1 MQEKEGYVMNPKVK
15 FSLMSFFS
23 LAGFVGYIILLCN
36 VKRIYAAGTAIGGF
50 WVGLIACVILFDVLL
65 HFAVRT
71 GLEAFSGLKETK
83 DKKAEEEAARKAAEE
98 EARRKAEEEAAR
110 KAAEEAARK
119 AAEEEARRKAEE
131 EARRKAEKEAR
142 RKAEEEA
149 ARSEEEERARL
160 AAILAAAESGDD
172 DDDDDDDNDDD
183 NDNDSVDEEITDAA
197 TGLKIVVHYRRSFM
211 ARLIQSQEKV
221 QDYYTG
227 LKNVLLSFEGVK
239 SRVSW
244 NYDSF
249 NRGRKQLAK
258 INIRG
263 KSLML
268 YLALDPKEFEDTKY
282 FFTDVSDKLKF
293 AKVPMRIKVRSGR
306 GFKHGVELIEE
317 MMSRLG
323 IERQE
328 IYHPQD
334 FHMPYETT
342 QQLVDRGLIKVVN
355 PAEEEKVDA
364 AFVMENL
371 SDFIR
376 DEVSVAEA
384 DALFTDDVAKLAM
397 KHVVR
402 ERTGNKKTFI
412 NLDTICEHF
421 EDGATVNLAALKE
434 KKLVP
439 ADIGRIKIL
448 ARGRMTKQMT
458 IEADDF
464 SMQAIKM
471 IILTGGEAVEVD

>member
-1 MQEKEGYVMNPKVK
+1 MSPKVK
-15 FSLMSFFS
+15 FSLFSFFS
-23 LAGFVGYIILLCN
+23 LAGLIGYVVLMCN
-36 VKRIYAAGTAIGGF
+36 VSRVYEAANAIAGY
-50 WVGLIACVILFDVLL
+50 WVGVFAVIALFNVLL
-65 HFAVRT
+65 YFSIRS
-71 GLEAFSGLKETK
+71 GLEAFSAINKA
-83 DKKAEEEAARKAAEE
+83 KKAEEA
-98 EARRKAEEEAAR
+98 
-110 KAAEEAARK
+110 
-119 AAEEEARRKAEE
+119 ARRKAEE
-131 EARRKAEKEAR
+131 EARRAAEEAAR

-149 ARSEEEERARL
+149 AQRAAEEAARRQAQEEEAKRRAEEEASRSAEEERARL
-160 AAILAAAESGDD
+160 AAMLAAAESGGD
-172 DDDDDDDNDDD
+172 DDDDDDDNDNDD
-183 NDNDSVDEEITDAA
+183 DTDKVDNEEITDAT

-211 ARLIQSQEKV
+211 SRLIQSPEKL

-268 YLALDPKEFEDTKY
+268 YLALDPNEFRDTKY
-282 FFTDVSDKLKF
+282 FFDDVSDKMKF
-293 AKVPMRIKVRSGR
+293 AKVPLRIKVRSGR

-317 MMSRLG
+317 MMRQLG

-342 QQLVDRGLIKVVN
+342 QQLIDRDLIKVVT
-355 PAEEEKVDA
+355 PAEEEKMDA

-371 SDFIR
+371 ADFIR

-384 DALFTDDVAKLAM
+384 DILLADDVAKLAM
-397 KHVVR
+397 KHVTR
-402 ERTGNKKTFI
+402 EHTGTKKTYI
-412 NLDTICEHF
+412 NLDTICENF
-421 EDGATVNLAALKE
+421 EDGAVVNLAALKE
-434 KKLVP
+434 KKLVSS
-439 ADIGRIKIL
+439 DIGRIKIL
-448 ARGRMTKQMT
+448 ARGHMSKQMT

-471 IILTGGEAVEVD
+471 IVLTGGEAVEID

>member
-1 MQEKEGYVMNPKVK
+1 MSPKVK
-15 FSLMSFFS
+15 FSLFSFFS
-23 LAGFVGYIILLCN
+23 LAGLIGYVVLMCN
-36 VKRIYAAGTAIGGF
+36 VSRVYEAANAIAGY
-50 WVGLIACVILFDVLL
+50 WVGVFAVIALFNVLL
-65 HFAVRT
+65 YFSIRS
-71 GLEAFSGLKETK
+71 GLEAFSAINKA
-83 DKKAEEEAARKAAEE
+83 KKAEES
-98 EARRKAEEEAAR
+98 
-110 KAAEEAARK
+110 
-119 AAEEEARRKAEE
+119 ARRKAEE
-131 EARRKAEKEAR
+131 EARRAAEEAAR

-149 ARSEEEERARL
+149 AQRAAEEDARRKAEEDARRQAQEEEAKRCAEEEASRSAEEERARL
-160 AAILAAAESGDD
+160 AAMLAAAESDGD
-172 DDDDDDDNDDD
+172 DDDDDDDNDNDD
-183 NDNDSVDEEITDAA
+183 DTDKVDNEEITDAT

-211 ARLIQSQEKV
+211 SRLIQSPEKL

-258 INIRG
+258 MNIRG

-268 YLALDPKEFEDTKY
+268 YLALDPNEFRDTKY
-282 FFTDVSDKLKF
+282 FFDDVSDKMKF
-293 AKVPMRIKVRSGR
+293 AKVPLRIKVRSGR

-317 MMSRLG
+317 MMRQLG

-342 QQLVDRGLIKVVN
+342 QQLIDRDLIKVVT
-355 PAEEEKVDA
+355 PAEEEKMDA

-371 SDFIR
+371 ADFIR

-384 DALFTDDVAKLAM
+384 DILLADDVAKLAM
-397 KHVVR
+397 KHVTR
-402 ERTGNKKTFI
+402 EHTGTKKTYI
-412 NLDTICEHF
+412 NLDTICENF
-421 EDGATVNLAALKE
+421 EDGAVVNLAALKE
-434 KKLVP
+434 KKLVSS
-439 ADIGRIKIL
+439 DIGRIKIL
-448 ARGRMTKQMT
+448 ARGHMSKQMT

-471 IILTGGEAVEVD
+471 IVLTGGEAVEID

>member
-1 MQEKEGYVMNPKVK
+1 
-15 FSLMSFFS
+15 
-23 LAGFVGYIILLCN
+23 
-36 VKRIYAAGTAIGGF
+36 
-50 WVGLIACVILFDVLL
+50 
-65 HFAVRT
+65 
-71 GLEAFSGLKETK
+71 
-83 DKKAEEEAARKAAEE
+83 
-98 EARRKAEEEAAR
+98 
-110 KAAEEAARK
+110 
-119 AAEEEARRKAEE
+119 
-131 EARRKAEKEAR
+131 
-142 RKAEEEA
+142 
-149 ARSEEEERARL
+149 
-160 AAILAAAESGDD
+160 
-172 DDDDDDDNDDD
+172 
-183 NDNDSVDEEITDAA
+183 
-197 TGLKIVVHYRRSFM
+197 
-211 ARLIQSQEKV
+211 
-221 QDYYTG
+221 
-227 LKNVLLSFEGVK
+227 
-239 SRVSW
+239 
-244 NYDSF
+244 
-249 NRGRKQLAK
+249 
-258 INIRG
+258 
-263 KSLML
+263 
-268 YLALDPKEFEDTKY
+268 
-282 FFTDVSDKLKF
+282 
-293 AKVPMRIKVRSGR
+293 
-306 GFKHGVELIEE
+306 
-317 MMSRLG
+317 
-323 IERQE
+323 
-328 IYHPQD
+328 
-334 FHMPYETT
+334 MPYETT
-342 QQLVDRGLIKVVN
+342 RQLVDRGLIKVVN

>member
-1 MQEKEGYVMNPKVK
+1 MSPKIK
-15 FSLMSFFS
+15 FSLFSFFS
-23 LAGFVGYIILLCN
+23 LAGLIGYVVLLCN
-36 VKRIYAAGTAIGGF
+36 VSRVYEAASGIAGF
-50 WVGLIACVILFDVLL
+50 WVAVFAVIALFNVLL
-65 HFAVRT
+65 FFSIRS
-71 GLEAFSGLKETK
+71 GLEAFSAANKA
-83 DKKAEEEAARKAAEE
+83 KKAEEAARRKEQE
-98 EARRKAEEEAAR
+98 EARRKAA
-110 KAAEEAARK
+110 
-119 AAEEEARRKAEE
+119 EEARRKAEE
-131 EARRKAEKEAR
+131 EARRKAEEEAARRAAEEEAR
-142 RKAEEEA
+142 RKAEEEEA
-149 ARSEEEERARL
+149 KRRAEEDASRSAEEERARL
-160 AAILAAAESGDD
+160 AAILAAAEADD
-172 DDDDDDDNDDD
+172 NDDDDDDDNDNDD
-183 NDNDSVDEEITDAA
+183 DTDKVDDEEVTDAV

-211 ARLIQSQEKV
+211 ARLIQSQDKM

-258 INIRG
+258 MNIRG

-268 YLALDPKEFEDTKY
+268 YLALDPKDFVDTKY

-293 AKVPMRIKVRSGR
+293 AKVPMRIKIRSGR

-317 MMSRLG
+317 MMRRLG

-355 PAEEEKVDA
+355 PAEEEKMDA

-371 SDFIR
+371 ADFIR

-384 DALFTDDVAKLAM
+384 DALFSDDVAKMAM
-397 KHVVR
+397 KHVTR
-402 ERTGNKKTFI
+402 EHIGNKKTYI
-412 NLDTICEHF
+412 NLDTICENF

-471 IILTGGEAVEVD
+471 IVLTGGEAVEVD

>member
-1 MQEKEGYVMNPKVK
+1 MSPKIK

-23 LAGFVGYIILLCN
+23 LAGLVGFVVLLCN
-36 VKRIYAAGTAIGGF
+36 ANSIYAAAKGIAGF
-50 WVGLIACVILFDVLL
+50 WVGLIAVIALFEVLL
-65 HFAVRT
+65 FFSVST
-71 GLEAFSGLKETK
+71 GMTAFSALNNAEDDNKE
-83 DKKAEEEAARKAAEE
+83 AERRAAEEEARCRAEEEEAARRAAEE
-98 EARRKAEEEAAR
+98 EARRKAEEEEAAR
-110 KAAEEAARK
+110 RAAEEAART
-119 AAEEEARRKAEE
+119 EEED
-131 EARRKAEKEAR
+131 
-142 RKAEEEA
+142 
-149 ARSEEEERARL
+149 RARM
-160 AAILAAAESGDD
+160 AAIMAAAEADDD
-172 DDDDDDDNDDD
+172 DDDDDDDND
-183 NDNDSVDEEITDAA
+183 NDNDDNKVDDEEITDTA

-211 ARLIQSQEKV
+211 ARLIQSQDKL

-258 INIRG
+258 MNIRG

-268 YLALDPKEFEDTKY
+268 YLALDPKEFENTKY

-293 AKVPMRIKVRSGR
+293 AKVPMRIKIRSGR

-317 MMSRLG
+317 MMNRMG
-323 IERQE
+323 IVRQE
-328 IYHPQD
+328 VYHPQD

-342 QQLVDRGLIKVVN
+342 KQLVDRGLIKVVN
-355 PAEEEKVDA
+355 PEEEEKIDA

-371 SDFIR
+371 SEFIR
-376 DEVSVAEA
+376 DEVTVAEA
-384 DALFTDDVAKLAM
+384 DALFNDDVAKLAM

-402 ERTGNKKTFI
+402 EHTGNKKTYI
-412 NLDTICEHF
+412 NLDTICENF

-448 ARGRMTKQMT
+448 ARGSMTKQMT

-471 IILTGGEAVEVD
+471 IVLTGGEAVEVD

>member
-1 MQEKEGYVMNPKVK
+1 MSPKIK

-23 LAGFVGYIILLCN
+23 LAGLVGFVVLLCN
-36 VKRIYAAGTAIGGF
+36 ANSIYAAAKGIAGF
-50 WVGLIACVILFDVLL
+50 WVGLIAVIALFEVLL
-65 HFAVRT
+65 FFSVST
-71 GLEAFSGLKETK
+71 GMTAFSALNNAEDDNKEAERRAAEK
-83 DKKAEEEAARKAAEE
+83 EARRRAEEEEAARRAAEE
-98 EARRKAEEEAAR
+98 EARRKAEEEEAAR
-110 KAAEEAARK
+110 RAAEEDART
-119 AAEEEARRKAEE
+119 EEED
-131 EARRKAEKEAR
+131 
-142 RKAEEEA
+142 
-149 ARSEEEERARL
+149 RARM
-160 AAILAAAESGDD
+160 AAIMAAAEADDD
-172 DDDDDDDNDDD
+172 DDDDDDDNDNDD
-183 NDNDSVDEEITDAA
+183 DKVDDEEITDAV

-211 ARLIQSQEKV
+211 ARLIQSQDKL

-227 LKNVLLSFEGVK
+227 LKNVLLSFEGIK

-258 INIRG
+258 MNIRG

-268 YLALDPKEFEDTKY
+268 YLALDPKEFENTKY

-293 AKVPMRIKVRSGR
+293 AKVPMRIKIRSGR

-317 MMSRLG
+317 MMNRMG
-323 IERQE
+323 IVRQE
-328 IYHPQD
+328 VYHPQD

-342 QQLVDRGLIKVVN
+342 KQLVDRGLIKVVN
-355 PAEEEKVDA
+355 PEEEEKIDA

-371 SDFIR
+371 SEFIR
-376 DEVSVAEA
+376 DEVTVAEA
-384 DALFTDDVAKLAM
+384 DALFNDDVAKLAM

-402 ERTGNKKTFI
+402 EHTGNKKTYI
-412 NLDTICEHF
+412 NLDTICENF

-448 ARGRMTKQMT
+448 ARGSMTKQMT

-471 IILTGGEAVEVD
+471 IVLTGGEAVEVD

>member
-1 MQEKEGYVMNPKVK
+1 MNPKVK
-15 FSLMSFFS
+15 FSLLSLVS
-23 LAGFVGYIILLCN
+23 LAGLAGYIILLCN
-36 VKRIYAAGTAIGGF
+36 VSRIYAAAKGIGGF
-50 WVGLIACVILFDVLL
+50 WVGLIALVILFDVSLYFTVRAGRAA
-65 HFAVRT
+65 FAV
-71 GLEAFSGLKETK
+71 LKE
-83 DKKAEEEAARKAAEE
+83 DKANKK
-98 EARRKAEEEAAR
+98 
-110 KAAEEAARK
+110 
-119 AAEEEARRKAEE
+119 AEEEARRKAEE
-131 EARRKAEKEAR
+131 EARRKAEEEAR

-149 ARSEEEERARL
+149 RRKAAEEEARRKAAEEEARRKAEEEEARRKAEEDATRSAEDERARM
-160 AAILAAAESGDD
+160 AAILAAAEADDD
-172 DDDDDDDNDDD
+172 DDDDDDDNDNDD
-183 NDNDSVDEEITDAA
+183 DSDKVDDEEITDVN
-197 TGLKIVVHYRRSFM
+197 TGLKITVHYRRSFM
-211 ARLIQSQEKV
+211 ARLIQSQDKM

-258 INIRG
+258 MNIRG

-268 YLALDPKEFEDTKY
+268 YLALDPKEFADTKY

-293 AKVPMRIKVRSGR
+293 SKVPMRVKIRSGR

-317 MMSRLG
+317 MMSRMG

-342 QQLVDRGLIKVVN
+342 QQLVNRGLIKVVN
-355 PAEEEKVDA
+355 PEEEEKIDA

-376 DEVSVAEA
+376 DEVSVSEA
-384 DALFTDDVAKLAM
+384 DALFSDDVAKMAM

-402 ERTGNKKTFI
+402 EHTGNKKTFI
-412 NLDTICEHF
+412 NLDTICENF
-421 EDGATVNLAALKE
+421 EDGATVTLAALKE

-448 ARGRMTKQMT
+448 ARGHMTKQMT

-471 IILTGGEAVEVD
+471 IVLTGGEAVEVD

>member
-1 MQEKEGYVMNPKVK
+1 MNPKVK
-15 FSLMSFFS
+15 FSLMSLFS
-23 LAGFVGYIILLCN
+23 LAGFAGFIILLCN
-36 VKRIYAAGTAIGGF
+36 ANSIYAAAKGIGGF
-50 WVGLIACVILFDVLL
+50 WVGLIAVIALFEVLL
-65 HFAVRT
+65 FFSVST
-71 GLEAFSGLKETK
+71 GMTAFSGLKEPAA
-83 DKKAEEEAARKAAEE
+83 DQKAEEKARREAEE
-98 EARRKAEEEAAR
+98 KARRE
-110 KAAEEAARK
+110 
-119 AAEEEARRKAEE
+119 AEEEARRKAEE
-131 EARRKAEKEAR
+131 EARRKAEEEAR

-149 ARSEEEERARL
+149 RRKAEEEARRKAEEESRSEEEERARM
-160 AAILAAAESGDD
+160 AAILAAAEADD
-172 DDDDDDDNDDD
+172 DDDDDDDKDDD
-183 NDNDSVDEEITDAA
+183 GDDDKDDDEEVTDDA

-211 ARLIQSQEKV
+211 ARLIQSQDKV

-293 AKVPMRIKVRSGR
+293 SKVPMRIKVRSGR

-317 MMSRLG
+317 MMNRLG

-342 QQLVDRGLIKVVN
+342 QQLVDRGLIKVIN
-355 PAEEEKVDA
+355 PEEEEKIDA
-364 AFVMENL
+364 NFVMENL

-384 DALFTDDVAKLAM
+384 DALFSDDVAKIAM

-402 ERTGNKKTFI
+402 EHEGNKKTFI
-412 NLDTICEHF
+412 NLDTICENF

-471 IILTGGEAVEVD
+471 IVLTGGEAVEVN

>member
-1 MQEKEGYVMNPKVK
+1 MSPKIK

-23 LAGFVGYIILLCN
+23 LAGLVGFVVLLCN
-36 VKRIYAAGTAIGGF
+36 ANSIYAAAKGIAGF
-50 WVGLIACVILFDVLL
+50 WVGLIAVIALFEVLL
-65 HFAVRT
+65 FFSVST
-71 GLEAFSGLKETK
+71 GMTAFSALNNAEDDNKEAERRA
-83 DKKAEEEAARKAAEE
+83 AEEEEAVRRAAEE
-98 EARRKAEEEAAR
+98 EARRKAEEEEAAR
-110 KAAEEAARK
+110 RAAEEAART
-119 AAEEEARRKAEE
+119 EEED
-131 EARRKAEKEAR
+131 
-142 RKAEEEA
+142 
-149 ARSEEEERARL
+149 RARM
-160 AAILAAAESGDD
+160 AAIMAAAEADDD
-172 DDDDDDDNDDD
+172 DDDDDDDNDNDD
-183 NDNDSVDEEITDAA
+183 DKVDDEEITDAV

-211 ARLIQSQEKV
+211 ARLIQSQDKL

-258 INIRG
+258 MNIRG

-268 YLALDPKEFEDTKY
+268 YLALDPKEFENTKY

-293 AKVPMRIKVRSGR
+293 AKVPMRIKIRSGR

-317 MMSRLG
+317 MMNRMG
-323 IERQE
+323 IVRQE
-328 IYHPQD
+328 VYHPQD

-342 QQLVDRGLIKVVN
+342 KQLVDRGLIKVVN
-355 PAEEEKVDA
+355 PEEEEKIDA

-371 SDFIR
+371 SEFIR
-376 DEVSVAEA
+376 DEVTVAEA
-384 DALFTDDVAKLAM
+384 DALFNDDVAKLAM

-402 ERTGNKKTFI
+402 EHTGNKKTYI
-412 NLDTICEHF
+412 NLDTICENF

-448 ARGRMTKQMT
+448 ARGSMTKQMT

-471 IILTGGEAVEVD
+471 IVLTGGEAVEVD

>member
-1 MQEKEGYVMNPKVK
+1 M
-15 FSLMSFFS
+15 
-23 LAGFVGYIILLCN
+23 
-36 VKRIYAAGTAIGGF
+36 
-50 WVGLIACVILFDVLL
+50 
-65 HFAVRT
+65 
-71 GLEAFSGLKETK
+71 
-83 DKKAEEEAARKAAEE
+83 
-98 EARRKAEEEAAR
+98 
-110 KAAEEAARK
+110 
-119 AAEEEARRKAEE
+119 
-131 EARRKAEKEAR
+131 
-142 RKAEEEA
+142 
-149 ARSEEEERARL
+149 
-160 AAILAAAESGDD
+160 AAILAAAEE
-172 DDDDDDDNDDD
+172 DDDNENEEDESD
-183 NDNDSVDEEITDAA
+183 NDAEEEISDEEEIVDAA

-211 ARLIQSQEKV
+211 SRLIQSREKM

-227 LKNVLLSFEGVK
+227 LKNVLLSFEGTK

-258 INIRG
+258 MNIRG

-268 YLALDPKEFEDTKY
+268 YLALDPKEFTDSKY

-293 AKVPMRIKVRSGR
+293 AKVPMRIKIRSGR
-306 GFKHGVELIEE
+306 GFKYGVELIEQ
-317 MMSRLG
+317 MMAQLG
-323 IERQE
+323 IVRQE

-342 QQLVDRGLIKVVN
+342 QQLIDRGLIKVIT
-355 PAEEEKVDA
+355 PEEEQKIDA

-384 DALFTDDVAKLAM
+384 DALFTDDVAKIAM

-402 ERTGNKKTFI
+402 EHNGNKKTFI
-412 NLDTICEHF
+412 NLDTICENF
-421 EDGATVNLAALKE
+421 EDGAVVNLAALKE
-434 KKLVP
+434 KKLIP

-448 ARGRMTKQMT
+448 ARGIMTKQMT

-471 IILTGGEAVEVD
+471 IVLTGGEAVETD

>member
-1 MQEKEGYVMNPKVK
+1 MSPKIK
-15 FSLMSFFS
+15 FSLFSVFS
-23 LAGFVGYIILLCN
+23 LAGLIGYVVLLCN
-36 VKRIYAAGTAIGGF
+36 VNRVYEAATGIAGF
-50 WVGLIACVILFDVLL
+50 WVGVFAVIALFNVLL
-65 HFAVRT
+65 FFSIR
-71 GLEAFSGLKETK
+71 SGLKAFSAANKAKKAEEAARR
-83 DKKAEEEAARKAAEE
+83 KAEEEARRQAEE
-98 EARRKAEEEAAR
+98 EARRKAEEE
-110 KAAEEAARK
+110 EAKRR
-119 AAEEEARRKAEE
+119 AEEEARRQAEE
-131 EARRKAEKEAR
+131 EARRAAEEEEAKR
-142 RKAEEEA
+142 RAEEEA
-149 ARSEEEERARL
+149 SRSAEEERARL
-160 AAILAAAESGDD
+160 AAILAAAESDD
-172 DDDDDDDNDDD
+172 GEEDDDDDNDNDD
-183 NDNDSVDEEITDAA
+183 DTDKVDDEEVTDAA

-211 ARLIQSQEKV
+211 ARLIQSQDKM

-258 INIRG
+258 MNIRG

-268 YLALDPKEFEDTKY
+268 YLALEPKEFTDTKY

-317 MMSRLG
+317 MMKRLG
-323 IERQE
+323 VERQE

-342 QQLVDRGLIKVVN
+342 QQLIDRGLIKVVN
-355 PAEEEKVDA
+355 PAEEEKMDA

-371 SDFIR
+371 ADFIR

-384 DALFTDDVAKLAM
+384 DALFSDDVAKLAM
-397 KHVVR
+397 KHVTR
-402 ERTGNKKTFI
+402 EHTGTKKTYI
-412 NLDTICEHF
+412 NLDTICENF
-421 EDGATVNLAALKE
+421 EDGATVNLVALKE

-448 ARGRMTKQMT
+448 ARGHMTKQMT
-458 IEADDF
+458 VEADDF

-471 IILTGGEAVEVD
+471 IVLTGGEAVEVD

>member
-1 MQEKEGYVMNPKVK
+1 M
-15 FSLMSFFS
+15 
-23 LAGFVGYIILLCN
+23 
-36 VKRIYAAGTAIGGF
+36 
-50 WVGLIACVILFDVLL
+50 
-65 HFAVRT
+65 
-71 GLEAFSGLKETK
+71 
-83 DKKAEEEAARKAAEE
+83 
-98 EARRKAEEEAAR
+98 
-110 KAAEEAARK
+110 
-119 AAEEEARRKAEE
+119 
-131 EARRKAEKEAR
+131 
-142 RKAEEEA
+142 
-149 ARSEEEERARL
+149 
-160 AAILAAAESGDD
+160 AAILAAAEEDD
-172 DDDDDDDNDDD
+172 EDDNGEDD
-183 NDNDSVDEEITDAA
+183 NDNDAEDERSDEEEIVDAA

-211 ARLIQSQEKV
+211 SRLIQSREKL

-258 INIRG
+258 MNIRG

-268 YLALDPKEFEDTKY
+268 YLALDPKEFTDSKY

-293 AKVPMRIKVRSGR
+293 SKVPMRIKIRSGR
-306 GFKHGVELIEE
+306 GFKYGVELIEQ
-317 MMSRLG
+317 MMAQLG

-342 QQLVDRGLIKVVN
+342 QQLIDRGLIKVIT
-355 PAEEEKVDA
+355 PEEEEKIDA

-371 SDFIR
+371 ADFIR

-384 DALFTDDVAKLAM
+384 DALFTDDVAKIAM

-402 ERTGNKKTFI
+402 EHSGTKKTYI
-412 NLDTICEHF
+412 NLDTICENF
-421 EDGATVNLAALKE
+421 EDGAVVNLAALKE
-434 KKLVP
+434 KKLIP

-471 IILTGGEAVEVD
+471 IVLTGGEAVETD

>member
-1 MQEKEGYVMNPKVK
+1 
-15 FSLMSFFS
+15 
-23 LAGFVGYIILLCN
+23 
-36 VKRIYAAGTAIGGF
+36 
-50 WVGLIACVILFDVLL
+50 
-65 HFAVRT
+65 
-71 GLEAFSGLKETK
+71 
-83 DKKAEEEAARKAAEE
+83 
-98 EARRKAEEEAAR
+98 
-110 KAAEEAARK
+110 
-119 AAEEEARRKAEE
+119 
-131 EARRKAEKEAR
+131 
-142 RKAEEEA
+142 
-149 ARSEEEERARL
+149 
-160 AAILAAAESGDD
+160 
-172 DDDDDDDNDDD
+172 
-183 NDNDSVDEEITDAA
+183 
-197 TGLKIVVHYRRSFM
+197 M
-211 ARLIQSQEKV
+211 ARLIQSREKM

-258 INIRG
+258 MNIRG

-268 YLALDPKEFEDTKY
+268 YLALDPKEFENTKY
-282 FFTDVSDKLKF
+282 FYTDVSDKLKF
-293 AKVPMRIKVRSGR
+293 AKVPMRIKIRSGR
-306 GFKHGVELIEE
+306 GFKYGVELIEQ
-317 MMSRLG
+317 MMAQLG
-323 IERQE
+323 IVRQE

-342 QQLVDRGLIKVVN
+342 QQLIDRGLIKVVT
-355 PAEEEKVDA
+355 PEEEEKIDA

-384 DALFTDDVAKLAM
+384 DALFTDDVAKVAM

-402 ERTGNKKTFI
+402 EHSGNKKTYI
-412 NLDTICEHF
+412 NLDTICENF
-421 EDGATVNLAALKE
+421 EDGAVVNLAALKE
-434 KKLVP
+434 KKLIP

-471 IILTGGEAVEVD
+471 IVLTGGEAVETD

>member
-1 MQEKEGYVMNPKVK
+1 MNQKTK
-15 FSLMSFFS
+15 FGLMSAVSLVSLVGFIVMMCNFS
-23 LAGFVGYIILLCN
+23 RVLTAATATAGFV
-36 VKRIYAAGTAIGGF
+36 
-50 WVGLIACVILFDVLL
+50 VGLVGVIVLFEVAL
-65 HFAVRT
+65 FFNISMGMR
-71 GLEAFSGLKETK
+71 LEAAIAAEKAAKAL
-83 DKKAEEEAARKAAEE
+83 AEEEA
-98 EARRKAEEEAAR
+98 RKAEEEAAR
-110 KAAEEAARK
+110 LAE
-119 AAEEEARRKAEE
+119 EEEARR
-131 EARRKAEKEAR
+131 R
-142 RKAEEEA
+142 AEEEA
-149 ARSEEEERARL
+149 ARSEEEERARM
-160 AAILAAAESGDD
+160 AAILAAAEEDD
-172 DDDDDDDNDDD
+172 EDDNGEDD
-183 NDNDSVDEEITDAA
+183 NDNDAEDERSDEEEIVDAA

-211 ARLIQSQEKV
+211 SRLIQSREKL

-258 INIRG
+258 MNIRG

-268 YLALDPKEFEDTKY
+268 YLALDPKEFTDSKY

-293 AKVPMRIKVRSGR
+293 SKVPMRIKIRSGR
-306 GFKHGVELIEE
+306 GFKYGVELIEQ
-317 MMSRLG
+317 MMAQLG

-342 QQLVDRGLIKVVN
+342 QQLIDRGLIKVIT
-355 PAEEEKVDA
+355 PEEEEKIDA

-371 SDFIR
+371 ADFIR

-384 DALFTDDVAKLAM
+384 DALFTDDVAKIAM

-402 ERTGNKKTFI
+402 EHSGTKKTYI
-412 NLDTICEHF
+412 NLDTICENF
-421 EDGATVNLAALKE
+421 EDGAVVNLAALKE
-434 KKLVP
+434 KKLIP

-471 IILTGGEAVEVD
+471 IVLTGGEAVETD

>member
-1 MQEKEGYVMNPKVK
+1 MNPKVK
-15 FSLMSFFS
+15 FSLLSLVS
-23 LAGFVGYIILLCN
+23 LAGLAGYIILLCN
-36 VKRIYAAGTAIGGF
+36 VSRIYAAAKGIGGF
-50 WVGLIACVILFDVLL
+50 WVGLIALVILFDVSLYFTVRAGRAA
-65 HFAVRT
+65 FA
-71 GLEAFSGLKETK
+71 ALKE
-83 DKKAEEEAARKAAEE
+83 DKANKK
-98 EARRKAEEEAAR
+98 
-110 KAAEEAARK
+110 
-119 AAEEEARRKAEE
+119 AEEEARRKAEE
-131 EARRKAEKEAR
+131 EARRKAEEEARRKAAEEEAR
-142 RKAEEEA
+142 RKAEEEEARRKAEEDA
-149 ARSEEEERARL
+149 ARSAEDERARM
-160 AAILAAAESGDD
+160 AAILAAAEADDD
-172 DDDDDDDNDDD
+172 DDDDDDDNDNDD
-183 NDNDSVDEEITDAA
+183 DSDKVDDEEITDVN
-197 TGLKIVVHYRRSFM
+197 TGLKIIVHYRRSFM
-211 ARLIQSQEKV
+211 ARLIQSQDKM

-258 INIRG
+258 MNIRG

-268 YLALDPKEFEDTKY
+268 YLALDPKEFADTKY

-293 AKVPMRIKVRSGR
+293 SKVPMRVKIRSGR

-317 MMSRLG
+317 MMSRMG

-342 QQLVDRGLIKVVN
+342 QQLVNRGLIKVVN
-355 PAEEEKVDA
+355 PEEEEKIDA

-376 DEVSVAEA
+376 DEVSVSEA
-384 DALFTDDVAKLAM
+384 DALFSDDVAKMAM

-402 ERTGNKKTFI
+402 EHTGNKKTFI
-412 NLDTICEHF
+412 NLDTICENF

-448 ARGRMTKQMT
+448 ARGHMTKQMT

-471 IILTGGEAVEVD
+471 IVLTGGEAVEVD

>member
-1 MQEKEGYVMNPKVK
+1 MSPKIK

-23 LAGFVGYIILLCN
+23 LAGLVGFVVLLCN
-36 VKRIYAAGTAIGGF
+36 ANSIYAAAKGIAGF
-50 WVGLIACVILFDVLL
+50 WVGLIAVIALFEVLL
-65 HFAVRT
+65 FFSVST
-71 GLEAFSGLKETK
+71 GMTAFSALNNAEDDNKE
-83 DKKAEEEAARKAAEE
+83 AERRAAEEEARRRAEEEEAARRAEEEEAARRAAEE
-98 EARRKAEEEAAR
+98 EARRKAEEEEAAR
-110 KAAEEAARK
+110 RAAEEAART
-119 AAEEEARRKAEE
+119 EEED
-131 EARRKAEKEAR
+131 
-142 RKAEEEA
+142 
-149 ARSEEEERARL
+149 RARM
-160 AAILAAAESGDD
+160 AAIMAAAEADD
-172 DDDDDDDNDDD
+172 DDDDDDDND
-183 NDNDSVDEEITDAA
+183 NDNDDDKVDDEEITDAA

-211 ARLIQSQEKV
+211 ARLIQSQDKL

-258 INIRG
+258 MNIRG

-268 YLALDPKEFEDTKY
+268 YLALDPKEFENTKY

-293 AKVPMRIKVRSGR
+293 AKVPMRIKIRSGR

-323 IERQE
+323 IVRQE
-328 IYHPQD
+328 VYHPED

-342 QQLVDRGLIKVVN
+342 QQLIDRGLIKVVN
-355 PAEEEKVDA
+355 PEEEEKIDA

-371 SDFIR
+371 SEFIR
-376 DEVSVAEA
+376 DEVTVAEA
-384 DALFTDDVAKLAM
+384 DALFNDDVAKLAM

-402 ERTGNKKTFI
+402 EHTGNKKTYI
-412 NLDTICEHF
+412 NLDTICENF

-448 ARGRMTKQMT
+448 ARGSMTKQMT

-471 IILTGGEAVEVD
+471 IVLTGGEAVEVD

>member
-1 MQEKEGYVMNPKVK
+1 MSPKIK
-15 FSLMSFFS
+15 FSLLTFLS
-23 LAGFVGYIILLCN
+23 LAGLVGYIVLLCN
-36 VKRIYAAGTAIGGF
+36 VNRVYDAAKGIAGF
-50 WVGLIACVILFDVLL
+50 WVGVFAVIILFNVSLY
-65 HFAVRT
+65 FNIRM
-71 GLEAFSGLKETK
+71 GLAAFTGLKEEK
-83 DKKAEEEAARKAAEE
+83 AKKEAEKRAAEE
-98 EARRKAEEEAAR
+98 EARRKQEEEARRLAEEEAAR
-110 KAAEEAARK
+110 R
-119 AAEEEARRKAEE
+119 AAEEEARRKQEE
-131 EARRKAEKEAR
+131 EARRAAEEEAAR
-142 RKAEEEA
+142 RAAEEA
-149 ARSEEEERARL
+149 ARSEEEERARM
-160 AAILAAAESGDD
+160 AAILAAASTDD
-172 DDDDDDDNDDD
+172 DDPEDDDDSDGDDNDDD
-183 NDNDSVDEEITDAA
+183 KVDDEEITDAS

-211 ARLIQSQEKV
+211 ARLIQSQDKI

-258 INIRG
+258 MNIRG

-268 YLALDPKEFEDTKY
+268 YLALDPKEFENTKY

-293 AKVPMRIKVRSGR
+293 AKVPMRVKIRSGR

-317 MMSRLG
+317 MMNRMG
-323 IERQE
+323 IARQE

-334 FHMPYETT
+334 FHYPYETT
-342 QQLVDRGLIKVVN
+342 KQLVDRGLIKVVN
-355 PAEEEKVDA
+355 PEEEEKIDA

-384 DALFTDDVAKLAM
+384 DALFSDDVAKMAM
-397 KHVVR
+397 KHVIR
-402 ERTGNKKTFI
+402 EHTGTKKTYI
-412 NLDTICEHF
+412 NLDTICENF

-439 ADIGRIKIL
+439 SDIGRIKIL
-448 ARGRMTKQMT
+448 ARGSMTKQMT

-464 SMQAIKM
+464 SVQAIKM
-471 IILTGGEAVEVD
+471 IVLTGGEAVETD

>member
-1 MQEKEGYVMNPKVK
+1 MSPKVK
-15 FSLMSFFS
+15 FSLFSFFS
-23 LAGFVGYIILLCN
+23 LAGLIGYVVLMCN
-36 VKRIYAAGTAIGGF
+36 VSRVYEAANAIAGY
-50 WVGLIACVILFDVLL
+50 WVGVFAVIALFNVLL
-65 HFAVRT
+65 YFSIRS
-71 GLEAFSGLKETK
+71 GLEAFSAINKA
-83 DKKAEEEAARKAAEE
+83 KKAEEA
-98 EARRKAEEEAAR
+98 
-110 KAAEEAARK
+110 
-119 AAEEEARRKAEE
+119 ARRKAEE
-131 EARRKAEKEAR
+131 EARRAAEEAAR

-149 ARSEEEERARL
+149 AQRAAEEAARRQAQEEEAKRCAEEEASRSAEEERARL
-160 AAILAAAESGDD
+160 AAMLAAAESGGDEDD
-172 DDDDDDDNDDD
+172 DGDD
-183 NDNDSVDEEITDAA
+183 NDNDDDTDKVDNEEITDAA

-211 ARLIQSQEKV
+211 SRLIQSPEKL

-268 YLALDPKEFEDTKY
+268 YLALDPNEFRDTKY
-282 FFTDVSDKLKF
+282 FFDDVSDKMKF
-293 AKVPMRIKVRSGR
+293 AKVPLRIKVRSGR

-317 MMSRLG
+317 MMRQLG

-342 QQLVDRGLIKVVN
+342 QQLIDRDLIKVVT
-355 PAEEEKVDA
+355 PAEEEKMDA

-371 SDFIR
+371 ADFIR

-384 DALFTDDVAKLAM
+384 DVLLADDVAKLAM
-397 KHVVR
+397 KHVTR
-402 ERTGNKKTFI
+402 EHTGTKKTYI
-412 NLDTICEHF
+412 NLDTICENF
-421 EDGATVNLAALKE
+421 EDGAIVNLAALKE
-434 KKLVP
+434 KKLVSS
-439 ADIGRIKIL
+439 DIGRIKIL
-448 ARGRMTKQMT
+448 ARGHMSKQMT

-471 IILTGGEAVEVD
+471 IVLTGGEAVEID

>member
-1 MQEKEGYVMNPKVK
+1 MSPKIK

-23 LAGFVGYIILLCN
+23 LAGLVGFVVLLCN
-36 VKRIYAAGTAIGGF
+36 ANSIYAAAKGIAGF
-50 WVGLIACVILFDVLL
+50 WVGLIAVIALFEVLL
-65 HFAVRT
+65 FFSVST
-71 GLEAFSGLKETK
+71 GMTAFSALNNAEDDNKEAERRA
-83 DKKAEEEAARKAAEE
+83 AEEEARRRAEEEETARRAAEE
-98 EARRKAEEEAAR
+98 EARRKAEEEEAAR
-110 KAAEEAARK
+110 RAAEEAART
-119 AAEEEARRKAEE
+119 EEED
-131 EARRKAEKEAR
+131 
-142 RKAEEEA
+142 
-149 ARSEEEERARL
+149 RARM
-160 AAILAAAESGDD
+160 AAIMAAAEADD
-172 DDDDDDDNDDD
+172 DDDDDDDND
-183 NDNDSVDEEITDAA
+183 NDNDDDKVDDEEITDAA

-211 ARLIQSQEKV
+211 ARLIQSQDKL

-258 INIRG
+258 MNIRG

-268 YLALDPKEFEDTKY
+268 YLALDPKEFENTKY

-293 AKVPMRIKVRSGR
+293 AKVPMRIKIRSGR

-317 MMSRLG
+317 MMNRMG
-323 IERQE
+323 IVRQE
-328 IYHPQD
+328 VYHPQD

-342 QQLVDRGLIKVVN
+342 KQLVDRGLIKVVN
-355 PAEEEKVDA
+355 PEEEEKIDA

-371 SDFIR
+371 SEFIR
-376 DEVSVAEA
+376 DEVTVAEA
-384 DALFTDDVAKLAM
+384 DALFNDDVAKLAM

-402 ERTGNKKTFI
+402 EHTGNKKTYI
-412 NLDTICEHF
+412 NLDTICENF

-448 ARGRMTKQMT
+448 ARGSMTKQMT

-471 IILTGGEAVEVD
+471 IVLTGGEAVEVD

>member
-1 MQEKEGYVMNPKVK
+1 M
-15 FSLMSFFS
+15 
-23 LAGFVGYIILLCN
+23 
-36 VKRIYAAGTAIGGF
+36 
-50 WVGLIACVILFDVLL
+50 
-65 HFAVRT
+65 
-71 GLEAFSGLKETK
+71 LEM
-83 DKKAEEEAARKAAEE
+83 AEEYHSAMVE
-98 EARRKAEEEAAR
+98 
-110 KAAEEAARK
+110 
-119 AAEEEARRKAEE
+119 
-131 EARRKAEKEAR
+131 
-142 RKAEEEA
+142 
-149 ARSEEEERARL
+149 
-160 AAILAAAESGDD
+160 AAAEADD
-172 DDDDDDDNDDD
+172 DDDDDDDKDDD
-183 NDNDSVDEEITDAA
+183 GDDDKDDDEEVTDDA

-211 ARLIQSQEKV
+211 ARLIQSQDKV

-293 AKVPMRIKVRSGR
+293 SKVPMRIKVRSGR

-317 MMSRLG
+317 MMNRLG

-342 QQLVDRGLIKVVN
+342 QQLVDRGLIKVIN
-355 PAEEEKVDA
+355 PEEEEKIDA
-364 AFVMENL
+364 NFVMENL

-384 DALFTDDVAKLAM
+384 DALFTDDIAKLAM

-439 ADIGRIKIL
+439 KNIGRLKVL
-448 ARGRMTKQMT
+448 ADGELSRPITVKA
-458 IEADDF
+458 E
-464 SMQAIKM
+464 SYSVQAIKM
-471 IILTGGEAVEVD
+471 IELTGGTVVILKD

>member
-1 MQEKEGYVMNPKVK
+1 MSPKIK

-23 LAGFVGYIILLCN
+23 LAGLVGFVVLLCN
-36 VKRIYAAGTAIGGF
+36 ANSIYAAAKGIAGF
-50 WVGLIACVILFDVLL
+50 WVGLIAVIALFEVLL
-65 HFAVRT
+65 FFSVST
-71 GLEAFSGLKETK
+71 GMTAFSALNNAEDDNKE
-83 DKKAEEEAARKAAEE
+83 AERRAAEEEARRRAEEEEAARRAAEE
-98 EARRKAEEEAAR
+98 EARRKAEEEEAAR
-110 KAAEEAARK
+110 RAAEEAART
-119 AAEEEARRKAEE
+119 EEED
-131 EARRKAEKEAR
+131 
-142 RKAEEEA
+142 
-149 ARSEEEERARL
+149 RAHM
-160 AAILAAAESGDD
+160 AAIMAAAEADDD
-172 DDDDDDDNDDD
+172 DDDDDDDNDNENDD
-183 NDNDSVDEEITDAA
+183 DKVDDEEITDAA

-211 ARLIQSQEKV
+211 ARLIQSQDKL

-258 INIRG
+258 MNIRG

-268 YLALDPKEFEDTKY
+268 YLALDPKEFENTKY

-293 AKVPMRIKVRSGR
+293 AKVPMRIKIRSGR

-317 MMSRLG
+317 MMNRMG
-323 IERQE
+323 IVRQE
-328 IYHPQD
+328 VYHPQD

-342 QQLVDRGLIKVVN
+342 KQLVDRGLIKVVN
-355 PAEEEKVDA
+355 PEEEEKIDA

-371 SDFIR
+371 SEFIR
-376 DEVSVAEA
+376 DEVTVAEA
-384 DALFTDDVAKLAM
+384 DALFNDDVAKLAM

-402 ERTGNKKTFI
+402 EHTGNKKTYI
-412 NLDTICEHF
+412 NLDTICENF

-448 ARGRMTKQMT
+448 ARGSMTKQMT

-471 IILTGGEAVEVD
+471 IVLTGGEAVEVD

>member
-1 MQEKEGYVMNPKVK
+1 MSPKIK

-23 LAGFVGYIILLCN
+23 LAGLVGFVVLLCN
-36 VKRIYAAGTAIGGF
+36 ANSIYAAAKGIAGF
-50 WVGLIACVILFDVLL
+50 WVGLIAVIALFEVLL
-65 HFAVRT
+65 FFSVST
-71 GLEAFSGLKETK
+71 GMTAFSALNNAEDDNKE
-83 DKKAEEEAARKAAEE
+83 AERRAAEEEARRRAEEEEAARRAAEE
-98 EARRKAEEEAAR
+98 EARRKAEEEEAAR
-110 KAAEEAARK
+110 RAAEEAART
-119 AAEEEARRKAEE
+119 EEED
-131 EARRKAEKEAR
+131 
-142 RKAEEEA
+142 
-149 ARSEEEERARL
+149 RARM
-160 AAILAAAESGDD
+160 AAIMAAAEADDD
-172 DDDDDDDNDDD
+172 DDDDDDDNDNENDD
-183 NDNDSVDEEITDAA
+183 DKVDDEEITDAA

-211 ARLIQSQEKV
+211 ARLIQSQDKL

-258 INIRG
+258 MNIRG

-268 YLALDPKEFEDTKY
+268 YLALDPKEFENTKY

-293 AKVPMRIKVRSGR
+293 AKVPMRIKIRSGR

-317 MMSRLG
+317 MMNRMG
-323 IERQE
+323 IVRQE
-328 IYHPQD
+328 VYHPQD

-342 QQLVDRGLIKVVN
+342 KQLVDRGLIKVVN
-355 PAEEEKVDA
+355 PEEEEKIDA

-371 SDFIR
+371 SEFIR
-376 DEVSVAEA
+376 DEVTVAEA
-384 DALFTDDVAKLAM
+384 DALFNDDVAKLAM

-402 ERTGNKKTFI
+402 EHTGNKKTYI
-412 NLDTICEHF
+412 NLDTICENF

-448 ARGRMTKQMT
+448 ARGSMTKQMT

-471 IILTGGEAVEVD
+471 IVLTGGEAVEVD